1 MTLWKR
7 CQQQPQRVW
16 IRRALFQVHLWIGLA
31 LGVYIVVLS
40 ATGSP
45 LVYRRELVALFRTPV
60 PDAEPSRQRLSIDE
74 LRAAAQAGYP
84 DHTITDVRE
93 AITRRTAV
101 VHIDL
106 ERNSEKK
113 ERLFNPYSGA
123 DLGDAFTR
131 GERAV
136 LWTVRLHDELLY
148 GSSGRFWNGVASALV
163 TMLCLT
169 GAVVWWPGT
178 TRWRRSLVVRS
189 RAGWRRLTWDLH
201 SALGAWLFLFIL
213 MWGVSGFYMG
223 VPEPF
228 TMFVDFVSDPDPEFL
243 ADRPGDLALVWL
255 EPPSL
260 RALAE
265 RAAESAVGGD
275 RHGSGDH
282 VRDRRDDVVEPCRA
296 EAQCAQCLRLDAHR
310 TDRLTVDAAGRP
322 TKNSDILQN
331 H

>member
-1 MTLWKR
+1 MSLWKR
-7 CQQQPQRVW
+7 WLQQPQRIW
-16 IRRALFQVHLWIGLA
+16 LRRAMFQIHLWTGLA
-31 LGVYIVVLS
+31 LGLYIVMLS

-60 PDAEPSRQRLSIDE
+60 PDAEPSRQRLSTDQ
-74 LRAAAQAGYP
+74 LRAAAQAAYP
-84 DHTITDVRE
+84 DHTIVDVRE

-106 ERNSEKK
+106 ERNGEKQ
-113 ERLFNPYSGA
+113 ERLFNPYTGA

-136 LWTVRLHDELLY
+136 LWMVRLHDELLY
-148 GSSGRFWNGVASALV
+148 DRAGRYWNGVASALV
-163 TMLCLT
+163 TLLCLT

-178 TRWRRSLVVRS
+178 SRWRRSLYVTS

-228 TMFVDFVSDPDPEFL
+228 TTLVDFISDPDPEML
-243 ADRPGDLALVWL
+243 GDRPGDLALAWL
-255 EPPSL
+255 SRLHFGRWQSEALKALWAVIGLTPALMFVTGALMWWNRVVRRRPARNVSASTLIEPV
-260 RALAE
+260 A
-265 RAAESAVGGD
+265 
-275 RHGSGDH
+275 
-282 VRDRRDDVVEPCRA
+282 
-296 EAQCAQCLRLDAHR
+296 
-310 TDRLTVDAAGRP
+310 
-322 TKNSDILQN
+322 
-331 H
+331 